1 MARIGVLALQGGYQ
15 PHLVVLRNLGHQPV
29 EVRSKDELKRVEGLV
44 LPGGESTSQ
53 LRLIERQNLGQPL
66 NDFVH
71 SGRAV
76 LATCAGLILAAR
88 RVVHP
93 EQPSLGWLDVTVERN
108 AWGRQLDSFEAT
120 ADPSMFSKTRC
131 ALPLVFIRAPR
142 IQEVGP
148 SAQVLATY
156 REEPVLV
163 RQRNV
168 WGATFHPELSGDPCV
183 HQAIFGGGNQH
194 ERGPVLRER
203 ADLATLGHW
212 LRTLPGVRGLLRWSS
227 ATS

>member
-1 MARIGVLALQGGYQ
+1 MARVGVLALQGGYR
-15 PHLVVLRNLGHQPV
+15 PHWVVLRNLGHEPV
-29 EVRSKDELKRVEGLV
+29 EVRSKDELKRVEGLI

-88 RVVHP
+88 RVVNP

-120 ADPSMFSKTRC
+120 ADPSTASLTRC

-156 REEPVLV
+156 REEPILV

-183 HQAIFGGGNQH
+183 HQVIFGGTH
-194 ERGPVLRER
+194 PHSRSPALRER
-203 ADLATLGHW
+203 ADQATLDDW
-212 LRTLPGVRGLLRWSS
+212 MRKLRARC
-227 ATS
+227 